1 MKTRNLASYY
11 QIERKLILLSSNYY
25 KINSLLLLFKMK
37 STNFSPR
44 IPKQIKSKNEETH
57 NLEKGIT
64 KALLDKYKPK
74 VLYDIESFNEREV
87 QRRVA

>member
-1 MKTRNLASYY
+1 MKN
-11 QIERKLILLSSNYY
+11 
-25 KINSLLLLFKMK
+25 
-37 STNFSPR
+37 TNFSSR

-74 VLYDIESFNEREV
+74 VLYNIETMNEKKSS
-87 QRRVA
+87 RRVA

>member
-1 MKTRNLASYY
+1 MKTS
-11 QIERKLILLSSNYY
+11 
-25 KINSLLLLFKMK
+25 
-37 STNFSPR
+37 NFSSRTPN
-44 IPKQIKSKNEETH
+44 QIKSKDKEAH

-74 VLYDIESFNEREV
+74 ALYKIETLNEKKD

>member
-1 MKTRNLASYY
+1 MKT
-11 QIERKLILLSSNYY
+11 
-25 KINSLLLLFKMK
+25 
-37 STNFSPR
+37 TNFSSR
-44 IPKQIKSKNEETH
+44 IPNQIKTKDGEVH

-74 VLYDIESFNEREV
+74 VLYNIETLNEREV

>member
-1 MKTRNLASYY
+1 
-11 QIERKLILLSSNYY
+11 
-25 KINSLLLLFKMK
+25 MK
-37 STNFSPR
+37 STNFSSR
-44 IPKQIKSKNEETH
+44 IPKQIKSKNEETY

-74 VLYDIESFNEREV
+74 VLYNIETLDERKV

>member
-1 MKTRNLASYY
+1 
-11 QIERKLILLSSNYY
+11 
-25 KINSLLLLFKMK
+25 MK
-37 STNFSPR
+37 STNFSSR
-44 IPKQIKSKNEETH
+44 IPKQIKSKNEETY

-74 VLYDIESFNEREV
+74 VLYNIETLNEKKV

>member
-1 MKTRNLASYY
+1 
-11 QIERKLILLSSNYY
+11 
-25 KINSLLLLFKMK
+25 MK
-37 STNFSPR
+37 STNFSSR
-44 IPKQIKSKNEETH
+44 IPKQIKSKNEETY

-74 VLYDIESFNEREV
+74 VLYNIETLNKREV

>member
-1 MKTRNLASYY
+1 
-11 QIERKLILLSSNYY
+11 
-25 KINSLLLLFKMK
+25 MK
-37 STNFSPR
+37 STNFSYR

>member
-1 MKTRNLASYY
+1 MKTA
-11 QIERKLILLSSNYY
+11 KFSS
-25 KINSLLLLFKMK
+25 
-37 STNFSPR
+37 R
-44 IPKQIKSKNEETH
+44 IPNQIKSKDGEAH

-74 VLYDIESFNEREV
+74 VLYNIETLNEKKV